1 MAGTIYSNWGEW
13 LPDQLDG
20 LFISVQLTVAIIAVG
35 LPLGVLLALAMTSR
49 LRSVRGMALVVVEI
63 GRGTPAFVILL
74 LVYFGLPQFDV
85 LIPAFACGV
94 IAFGLAMGAY
104 TSEVFRAAFR
114 AVSTVQREA
123 ASAVG
128 LNTRDVFRFVT
139 LPQALRI
146 ATPALMGWGI
156 LFFQATSL
164 CFMIAVPELMTTAYN
179 QGSVSLDFIGAL
191 ALAGTLYA
199 GISIPASYLVARLER
214 RLDSQNQRLPRSRSR
229 LRSLRD
235 PARAAASGAP

>member
-1 MAGTIYSNWGEW
+1 MVGAIYSNWLEW

-20 LFISVQLTVAIIAVG
+20 LFVSVQLTAAILATG
-35 LPLGVLLALAMTSR
+35 LPLGVLLALGVASPAKPIR
-49 LRSVRGMALVVVEI
+49 WAALVVVEL

-74 LVYFGLPQFDV
+74 LVYYGLPQVDV

-104 TSEVFRAAFR
+104 TSEVFRAAFG
-114 AVSTVQREA
+114 AVGKVQREA
-123 ASAVG
+123 ADAVG
-128 LNTRDVFRFVT
+128 LTGFDAFRYVT

-146 ATPALMGWGI
+146 ATPALMGWAI

-164 CFMIAVPELMTTAYN
+164 CFTIAVPELMTTAYN
-179 QGSVSLDFIGAL
+179 QGSVTLDFIGAF

-199 GISIPASYLVARLER
+199 SISIPASYLVSRLER
-214 RLDSQNQRLPRSRSR
+214 RLDQQGQGARPRSRR
-229 LRSLRD
+229 WLRGART
-235 PARAAASGAP
+235 PAPSEG